1 MRIELDEP
9 RTVRTVRNSYYLEC
23 DGAETLQLPV
33 KETEIKYTESPE
45 GRVAVAVEIPM
56 WIAIDRGLTGEPK
69 ETEPVETMSRH
80 DWFTLGAIIGLLA
93 SGRDRS
99 SLLWDAQKIAD
110 KATEQ

>member
-1 MRIELDEP
+1 M
-9 RTVRTVRNSYYLEC
+9 
-23 DGAETLQLPV
+23 ATLP
-33 KETEIKYTESPE
+33 S
-45 GRVAVAVEIPM
+45 
-56 WIAIDRGLTGEPK
+56 WSEPK

-110 KATEQ
+110 KATE